1 MNEQD
6 TFKCYIEGYYGI
18 RALDEYDL
26 KEYVLKDIEEHIRN
40 FIETKPIPNYNY
52 YEIAENI
59 EKNISLIQKLQSS
72 LIVLREVETPIEL
85 HLLIKRKISDLKL
98 ESINNKR

>member
-18 RALDEYDL
+18 RSLDEYNL

-40 FIETKPIPNYNY
+40 FVKTKHIPNYNY
-52 YEIAENI
+52 YEIAEGI
-59 EKNISLIQKLQSS
+59 DKNISLIQKLQSS
-72 LIVLREVETPIEL
+72 LIVLREIESPIEL
-85 HLLIKRKISDLKL
+85 NLLIKRKITELKQ
-98 ESINNKR
+98 ENMRKEK